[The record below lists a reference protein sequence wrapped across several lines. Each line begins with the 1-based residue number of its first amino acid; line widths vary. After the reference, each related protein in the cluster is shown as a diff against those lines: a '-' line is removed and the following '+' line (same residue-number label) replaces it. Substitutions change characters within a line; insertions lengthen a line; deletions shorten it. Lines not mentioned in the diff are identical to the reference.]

1 MALLPIHSVH
11 AKCSAHSKVML
22 PFQENTKKVKKKKI
36 PNIPK
41 LMVSCSIKTQNLT
54 LLFP

>member
-22 PFQENTKKVKKKKI
+22 HFQENKKSKKKNS
-36 PNIPK
+36 NIPK

>member
-22 PFQENTKKVKKKKI
+22 HFQENTKKVKKKNS
-36 PNIPK
+36 NILK
-41 LMVSCSIKTQNLT
+41 LMVSCSIKTQNLA
-54 LLFP
+54 LLLP